1 MFREVPL
8 LYVGVVAL
16 EFGEEF
22 IGTREASIRLADA
35 RDSVNDELAE
45 AIISDEVKEAS
56 GELVKDGAFVIFD

>member
-1 MFREVPL
+1 M
-8 LYVGVVAL
+8 LYVGVVVL

-22 IGTREASIRLADA
+22 IGTGEASIGLVDA

-45 AIISDEVKEAS
+45 AVISDKVEEAS